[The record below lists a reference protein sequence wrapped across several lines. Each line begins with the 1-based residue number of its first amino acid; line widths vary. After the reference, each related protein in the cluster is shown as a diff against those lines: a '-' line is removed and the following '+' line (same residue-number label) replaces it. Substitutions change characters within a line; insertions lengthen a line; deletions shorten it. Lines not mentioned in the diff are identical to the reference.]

1 MTVYTV
7 RRQQEYQ
14 KRKAILGF
22 AKVAFHTAG
31 MEELYVTSNAA
42 GERQAGGTMSPSL
55 KRRKAQTDGEDEEEY
70 VDQSNAK

>member
-22 AKVAFHTAG
+22 AKVAFQEAG
-31 MEELYVTSNAA
+31 MEELYAKSTLA